1 LSASDGP
8 SSPAANRDLLT
19 ASHTIHSD
27 TNILE
32 RKPSTSIMGRS
43 MSSSRTIKDTGNG
56 VPVFVKK
63 IRVTMYSFGA
73 PRVGNFGF
81 KQLYD
86 KNVPHSFRVVVDGDL
101 VAGLPPS
108 GYDHIGTEILID
120 SLGAGSVII
129 DPSFVE
135 RWLRT
140 HLKSSVT
147 VHSLLYYRKGLLG
160 LKLSAQYLKEYA
172 EEIKSENLDPL
183 RLAVLL
189 RNTHKIEKLV
199 EAQEDLPD
207 VLNTLRKNEEETLLL
222 HADLE
227 SLSEKSRAAEELNV
241 AQDKIAMRD
250 LSPEEPVQDTLHPSL
265 PVSVSSEQVQSSDFS
280 QLPGSRSPSTSQQ
293 YRASTAEEP
302 NRISVQRAST
312 ASTATFR
319 SPLLSMSSQRSPP
332 HLTKFAS
339 ERSIASSATVN
350 TLHGNGDT
358 VNKSGEGA
366 PISPPPV
373 QNPIDKSHYEHDVRN
388 MNELLSQIN
397 TLKKTGSI
405 EEWFKKNTIQRFQR
419 KKNPEETPQNAM
431 NQDKV
436 VIVGTLATQR
446 VIRSSSTDAEPTV
459 MIVNPSFEPA
469 IHRSHSGDN
478 SQLIRESKTGLDDA
492 KTEN

>member
-8 SSPAANRDLLT
+8 SSPAANRELLS

-32 RKPSTSIMGRS
+32 RKPSTSLMGRS
-43 MSSSRTIKDTGNG
+43 MSNSRTIKDTGNG

-207 VLNTLRKNEEETLLL
+207 VLNTLRKSEEETLLL
-222 HADLE
+222 HTDLQ
-227 SLSEKSRAAEELNV
+227 SLSEKSRAGEELNV

-250 LSPEEPVQDTLHPSL
+250 LSPEEPMQDTLHPSL
-265 PVSVSSEQVQSSDFS
+265 PVSVSPEQVQSSDSS

-293 YRASTAEEP
+293 QYRPSTVEEP

-332 HLTKFAS
+332 QFTKFAS
-339 ERSIASSATVN
+339 ERSIAPSTTVN
-350 TLHGNGDT
+350 TLHGHG
-358 VNKSGEGA
+358 SGEGG

-459 MIVNPSFEPA
+459 MSVNPSFEPA
-469 IHRSHSGDN
+469 IHRSHSG
-478 SQLIRESKTGLDDA
+478 EAKTGVDDA